1 MSRNRLAILL
11 VVVLT
16 ACRPAADTTPLPV
29 ETAPEP
35 GAPTP
40 DVEADVVST
49 LQTLFDALASGDA
62 ELLRGVVDPDIL
74 MRYAETNA
82 GGETTFGSS
91 TLDGLAERVT
101 TSPAPLV
108 ERMWQPVVRV
118 SGSMATIWTEYDF
131 YVGTTFSH
139 CGVDAATLMQTEDGW
154 KIVTLSWTRMQPPA
168 CDLHPDGP
176 PAG

>member
-1 MSRNRLAILL
+1 MSYNHLAIA
-11 VVVLT
+11 VVLLT
-16 ACRPAADTTPLPV
+16 AACRPAADPTPLPV

-35 GAPTP
+35 GVPTA
-40 DVEADVVST
+40 DVAADVVST
-49 LQTLFDALASGDA
+49 LQTLFDALATGDA
-62 ELLRGVVDPDIL
+62 ELLRGVADPDIL
-74 MRYAETNA
+74 MRYAETTA
-82 GGETTFGSS
+82 EGETTFGSS
-91 TLDGLAERVT
+91 TLDGLAERIT

-118 SGSMATIWTEYDF
+118 SGSMAAIWTPYDF
-131 YVGTTFSH
+131 YVGSTFSH